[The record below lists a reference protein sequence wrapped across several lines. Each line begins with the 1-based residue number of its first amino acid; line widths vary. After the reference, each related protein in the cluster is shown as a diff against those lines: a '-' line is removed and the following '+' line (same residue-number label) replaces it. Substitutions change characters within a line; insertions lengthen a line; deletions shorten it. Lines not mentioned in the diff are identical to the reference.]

1 MPGSHALAAAH
12 SQAGVVF
19 FGQQGHVLGRSVRRA
34 RYRTGPAPVS
44 PLQGGDPVASPP
56 SRPVDV
62 PPAKK
67 RSLAAAFS
75 SAEEEDQPKRRLIP
89 LQYTAEELKA
99 AQAANA
105 AAAGAS
111 IFVYS
116 CTEEKPIMHT
126 MTALSPVWLHMPSLC
141 APAAMLHQQQCCT
154 KSHRLEHGPFC
165 LCVDLMSLVT
175 CSLCAQGLA
184 AQSHGPA

>member
-1 MPGSHALAAAH
+1 MQPSTFQSSQSKYIDIEQNQLVLAC
-12 SQAGVVF
+12 S
-19 FGQQGHVLGRSVRRA
+19 LRRA
-34 RYRTGPAPVS
+34 CCRAGPAPVS

-56 SRPVDV
+56 SARPVEV

-111 IFVYS
+111 PFACLYQVS
-116 CTEEKPIMHT
+116 LIMH
-126 MTALSPVWLHMPSLC
+126 MGQVTALSPV
-141 APAAMLHQQQCCT
+141 
-154 KSHRLEHGPFC
+154 
-165 LCVDLMSLVT
+165 
-175 CSLCAQGLA
+175 
-184 AQSHGPA
+184 

>member
-1 MPGSHALAAAH
+1 M
-12 SQAGVVF
+12 VF
-19 FGQQGHVLGRSVRRA
+19 FGQQGHVLGRSVRCA
-34 RYRTGPAPVS
+34 RCRTGPAPVS

-56 SRPVDV
+56 SRPADV
-62 PPAKK
+62 PPTKK

-126 MTALSPVWLHMPSLC
+126 MTALSPVWLHQR
-141 APAAMLHQQQCCT
+141 AMWGCQ
-154 KSHRLEHGPFC
+154 
-165 LCVDLMSLVT
+165 
-175 CSLCAQGLA
+175 LA
-184 AQSHGPA
+184 AHAVLVCTSSNAAPNPTG